1 VLPTGHPAGY
11 VLARNDSAAN
21 GEDMTTKRM
30 AAWLLIAAAALLAAG
45 AAAATALGARVS
57 VRFTQDEL
65 QARIDQKL
73 AKRNTFRGVTVES
86 ARVTLSDAFVIA
98 VAMRSAKGPKRVTLV
113 ATAVGQPVYHPDE
126 TVFYFNPTA
135 VEIEQLAF
143 DGASLPEIAG
153 RAADR
158 FVRSERLKQAIVGRA
173 EKAESWVKELA
184 GAAIAEVLDRVPY
197 KPKDTPTGTIIK
209 TVLDSV
215 AVDNGV
221 LVVTLRVW
229 RIAWWG
235 LAASVVPLVLG
246 LLLLVRSRPA

>member
-1 VLPTGHPAGY
+1 
-11 VLARNDSAAN
+11 
-21 GEDMTTKRM
+21 MTTKRKV
-30 AAWLLIAAAALLAAG
+30 AWLLIAAAALLAVG

-57 VRFTQDEL
+57 MRFSQEEL

-73 AKRNTFRGVTVES
+73 AKQNTFRGVTVDS

-98 VAMRSAKGPKRVTLV
+98 AAMRSARGPKRVTLV
-113 ATAVGQPVYHPDE
+113 ATAIGQPAYHPDE
-126 TVFYFNPTA
+126 AVFYFNPTA

-153 RAADR
+153 RTADR

-173 EKAESWVKELA
+173 EKAEGWVKSLA
-184 GAAIAEVLDRVPY
+184 EAAIVEVLDRVPY

-209 TVLDSV
+209 TVLDGV
-215 AVDNGV
+215 AVDNGT

-229 RIAWWG
+229 RIAWSL
-235 LAASVVPLVLG
+235 LAAAAAPLLLG
-246 LLLLVRSRPA
+246 LLLMAQKTRA